1 MEFLAAIFGPAG
13 GVVGFLGGL
22 FAKFIEWKKEK
33 ELADREIEA
42 LKLKQSHELA
52 MQEQERLTMEL
63 EAKSAAAIA
72 QITAWKETETAA
84 YGALAAAHES
94 DRRSYAG
101 EGTSGWFVLVDV
113 ARGLVR
119 PLVTLYSVVAL
130 TALAVWLYEPAF
142 MDVETRRATFAAL
155 INATVFIAT
164 SAVGYWFGTRQSG
177 AKG

>member
-22 FAKFIEWKKEK
+22 FTKFIEWKKEK
-33 ELADREIEA
+33 ELAEREIEA
-42 LKLKQSHELA
+42 MKLKQQHELA
-52 MQEQERLTMEL
+52 MQDQERQTMKL
-63 EAKSAAAIA
+63 EAESAAALA
-72 QITAWKETETAA
+72 KITAWKETETAA

-94 DRRSYAG
+94 DRRAYA
-101 EGTSGWFVLVDV
+101 EGGQSGWFILVDV

-119 PLVTLYSVVAL
+119 PMVTVYSVAAL
-130 TALAVWLYEPAF
+130 TGLAVWLYEPAF
-142 MDVETRRATFAAL
+142 MDAETRRNTFAAL

-177 AKG
+177 KV